1 MINSNNKRK
10 NLITPEKAATFIPV
24 FISSGIS
31 ILLITF
37 FVIPKY
43 FESVK
48 VNSELNGLIQKKNGL
63 NNLKSQYKIIN
74 RKFDKLKKEK
84 SKIIELITG
93 TSNLDTLLAQLGK
106 MSRKNNIQFFS
117 IVPKEVVIAPENSND
132 KDLTN
137 KYNLPDFEN
146 DPLLVEGIKKYLIDL
161 TFTTDFVNFLSFL
174 GDLEYQDNAILLDS
188 INISLDSQGNNNGEV
203 DESRNMLEINMSIT
217 FYGKINFTNL

>member
-1 MINSNNKRK
+1 MIKSNNKRK

-117 IVPKEVVIAPENSND
+117 IVPKEVFIASENSND
-132 KDLTN
+132 KDLEN

-174 GDLEYQDNAILLDS
+174 RDLEYQDNAILLDS
-188 INISLDSQGNNNGEV
+188 INISLNSQGNNNGEV
-203 DESRNMLEINMSIT
+203 DESRNMLEIDMSIT
-217 FYGKINFTNL
+217 FYGKI